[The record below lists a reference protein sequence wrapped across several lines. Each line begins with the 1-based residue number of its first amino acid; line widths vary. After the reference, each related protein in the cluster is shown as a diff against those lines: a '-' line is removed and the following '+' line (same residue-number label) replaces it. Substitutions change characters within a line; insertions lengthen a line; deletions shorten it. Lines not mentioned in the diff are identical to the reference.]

1 MPRIHYTSEEKSR
14 LLAKFEEAS
23 TSAAAFCRAEG
34 LSYQTFLNWR
44 RSASDTGSAEL
55 PRFIE
60 VELGAAPRPAAVPAM
75 LVELELGGGIV
86 LRLRHEPARS

>member
-1 MPRIHYTSEEKSR
+1 MPRTHHTTEEKSR

-23 TSAAAFCRAEG
+23 TSVAAFCRAEG

-44 RSASDTGSAEL
+44 RNAPATGSTEV

-60 VELGAAPRPAAVPAM
+60 LELGAAPRAAAVPAM

-86 LRLRHEPARS
+86 LRLRHELVRP